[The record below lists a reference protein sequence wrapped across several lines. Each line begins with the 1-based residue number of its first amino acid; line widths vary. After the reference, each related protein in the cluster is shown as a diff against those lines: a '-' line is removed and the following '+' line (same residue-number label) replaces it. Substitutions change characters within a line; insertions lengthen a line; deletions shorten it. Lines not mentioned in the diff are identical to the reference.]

1 MRNLFVEDVTMQLS
15 KGKISRRQFVM
26 AALAAGLTLP
36 VALSMATKTLAAIAK
51 PGGKLRLGL
60 AHGATTDTLDP
71 SILNNGFLQ
80 DVAYGFANCLT
91 EIDQQGSVIPE
102 LAESFESTAD
112 AKTWTFRIRKNVEF
126 HNGKSL
132 NANDVA
138 ASINFHRGPES
149 KSEAGVLV
157 QQIVEIKVLDSN
169 TIQFTLA
176 AGNADFPFLV
186 ADHHLIVLPSDE
198 GKIDWSAKIGS
209 GPYQLT
215 AFEPGVRAAGKRNN
229 NYFKQDRAHFDEVE
243 WLSLIDATARQNALA
258 GGSVDVIDQVPTA
271 TIDLLK
277 EDGKIR
283 ILEVNGMLHYTFP
296 MWMLTPPFD
305 NKDVRLALK
314 LAVNRQE
321 LLDKILLGHG
331 SLGNDHPISPVH
343 RYYAGDIDQRKFD
356 PDKAKWHVEQSG
368 LGKLVV
374 DLHAS
379 DAAFPGAVDAAV
391 LISEQAKKAGI
402 TINVIREANDGYWAN
417 VSVVR

>member
-198 GKIDWSAKIGS
+198 GKI
-209 GPYQLT
+209 
-215 AFEPGVRAAGKRNN
+215 E
-229 NYFKQDRAHFDEVE
+229 
-243 WLSLIDATARQNALA
+243 
-258 GGSVDVIDQVPTA
+258 
-271 TIDLLK
+271 
-277 EDGKIR
+277 
-283 ILEVNGMLHYTFP
+283 
-296 MWMLTPPFD
+296 
-305 NKDVRLALK
+305 
-314 LAVNRQE
+314 
-321 LLDKILLGHG
+321 
-331 SLGNDHPISPVH
+331 
-343 RYYAGDIDQRKFD
+343 
-356 PDKAKWHVEQSG
+356 
-368 LGKLVV
+368 
-374 DLHAS
+374 
-379 DAAFPGAVDAAV
+379 
-391 LISEQAKKAGI
+391 
-402 TINVIREANDGYWAN
+402 
-417 VSVVR
+417 